1 MSSDRKQETIY
12 VESFPASVTN
22 LRTVAASVGL
32 SSPRRFYKDFRDL
45 RLAIVA
51 TNREIRKQRIHLIAN
66 TTQPLTFRLY

>member
-1 MSSDRKQETIY
+1 MSSDRKQETSY

-32 SSPRRFYKDFRDL
+32 NSPRRFYKDFRDL

-51 TNREIRKQRIHLIAN
+51 KNREIRKQRIHLIAN